1 MIFLRIL
8 HTADWHLGKVVND
21 FSMLE
26 EQRNLLYQMI
36 ETIQTLDLDAVI
48 IAGDLYDRALPPKEA
63 VSLADE
69 ILTYLSDTLKIP
81 ILLIAG
87 NHDSNERLEYGA
99 RLFTQNNLF
108 IAGTLKE
115 ETQKV
120 RINGVNFYLLPFA
133 DPAYVREM
141 TQNKDIRSMEDVAR
155 YQIAAIN
162 KDLNPTEV
170 NVLIAHGY
178 VINGTADSVEASDS
192 ERPLTIGTAEYI
204 PVSLLEDFDYVALG
218 HLHKPQK
225 VKESHIRYSGSL
237 LKYSKSEANHK
248 KQITLVE
255 LEKGNCTVTPL
266 NLQPQHDMVVR
277 RGYFKELLQESSQNY
292 IFFELLDDT
301 VIFDPMNQ
309 LRKKFPRAMGLEYIN
324 RKQLSQTGIQV
335 TQKDLKVKSF
345 PDLFCDFYEEH
356 TGKQL
361 TASDQAF
368 ISNEFSLAERSIHET
383 N

>member
-237 LKYSKSEANHK
+237 LKYSKSEVSHK

-255 LEKGNCTVTPL
+255 LEKGNCVITPL
-266 NLQPQHDMVVR
+266 YLQPQHDMVVR

>member
-1 MIFLRIL
+1 MRIL

-21 FSMLE
+21 FPMLE

-266 NLQPQHDMVVR
+266 YLQPQHDMVVR